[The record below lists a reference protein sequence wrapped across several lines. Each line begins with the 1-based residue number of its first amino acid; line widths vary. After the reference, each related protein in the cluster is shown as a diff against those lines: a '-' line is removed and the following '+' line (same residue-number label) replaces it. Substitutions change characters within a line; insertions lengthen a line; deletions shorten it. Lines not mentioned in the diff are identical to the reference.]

1 MVRSRSQL
9 ASSYAPGA
17 LFTFEGGM
25 GACLSIPDQHVRVMP
40 DTSKVLPKFL
50 ENMMNSLIFQEEAKG
65 KASKSVNQANI
76 NATMMRNINVPVPS
90 IPEQKKFVAKIDALE
105 KQIADA
111 QAVIDGA
118 TARKQ
123 SILQKHL

>member
-1 MVRSRSQL
+1 MDRRSGIKAALKSQK
-9 ASSYAPGA
+9 SA
-17 LFTFEGGM
+17 LLGSHSH
-25 GACLSIPDQHVRVMP
+25 CVMP